1 MRIRGY
7 NNSTNHRA
15 TIQDRPTQ
23 RRKLPLRSTT
33 ETFANAA
40 TRGQRVSEEAEATI
54 AADRRW
60 HQQTTAAADRN
71 SHEPYIA
78 DLAFSL
84 SPKGIE
90 SSLRAHV
97 TDQQLQPI
105 DEVPLRTG
113 PLTPEKF
120 NHPMPLNLPH
130 DGKTVRGQGRR
141 RSSKGSNDIDKG
153 KAAKP
158 PSQKAMLSRALQKA
172 NTAVQLDNAQNL
184 EGARTAYA
192 EACDLLQQVLR
203 RTSGDEDKR
212 KLEAIR
218 QTYSSRIEELDQ
230 IELMPNLDTASKALP
245 ARPGSDEYSPELAQN
260 QYSATEIASTI
271 TSFNASTW
279 VDGSDTNRSHPR
291 QPASPPLYTQ
301 QYGQDQP
308 PPNIRATEWH
318 RTVTNGQ
325 QGMLQSSFSRSSAR
339 SNHTATG
346 SHEQA
351 LDLPQPVNS
360 VRANSPLQSPPVRDS
375 ERELNDNH
383 SGRTSRNDKIGH
395 VRDGSQ
401 NSWLDG
407 IGESG
412 GSTASSTHSM
422 PSSQGQRRKH
432 TRVVSGNTEAE
443 FDTALDA
450 AIEAAYDDGYE
461 PMGRNN
467 LGERDAGEEAV
478 ARVLRKV
485 EIARER
491 VRQTEQET
499 LSFSNSTGMTELLS
513 PRHYKPTH
521 IQNDFYDDDS
531 SDDEERMLE
540 EMARDYDIGD
550 FTMNEAVP
558 IIVTRGEDFRPSTRQ
573 RVAPEQKSQVEPVRP
588 LMEKKSFSS
597 IIKGLGPSLP
607 PPNTSL
613 PDLPSS
619 RCTSPMQ
626 TVRNRRLS
634 GQNPKQLKI
643 DTTKPTASPLTI
655 QSHSDQPN
663 AALEQENEH
672 EAVSSKAASPT
683 AITTKLRENFS
694 SSSLRSIKSRNL
706 SLSNLED
713 PSDMSP
719 GTPSSNHFG
728 GSRTPAVPTIP
739 TPMSSEFRDNLDSSS
754 TGARLFDDHFHQP
767 TSPGSAGNAY
777 TDAPVPLEPC
787 PHDFMLRPFWLM
799 RCFFQ
804 TMVHPRG
811 GYLKNVDDKIAN
823 CDLLTAALLKL
834 AQVDTCDADAVLEE
848 MQSLEGIL
856 EQVQATLTRKLG
868 NDVGVQGSV
877 TFFKE
882 AGGDGDGSSGVP
894 RSSSVPNKPS
904 FSWRR
909 LRAKSSGVA
918 LSGAYNSSRT
928 AVGDAVKGDMVVPSL
943 PMTVQPTSRPPRRD
957 LAQAQFTGP
966 NANYM
971 SSLARLFDAAQAV
984 DQIARQVDDPGLRH
998 ADKTQVGLEL
1008 CTRHAAEFFGFY
1020 ICRDRLLEHTGTI
1033 SASDAN
1039 KQILDKLD
1047 VERERGITVKAQTCT
1062 MLYNYKG
1069 DDYLLHL
1076 VDTPGHVDFRAEV
1089 TRSYA
1094 SCGGAILLI
1103 DASQGVQAQT
1113 VSNFHLAFAQDLALL
1128 PVVNKIDM
1136 PSADVPS
1143 VLKQIE
1149 DSFELDPAGAV
1160 LVSAKTGKGID
1171 AVLPAV
1177 IEKVPHPLG
1186 DRNKRLKMLL
1196 VDSWYDNFRGVVLLV
1211 RIFDGM
1217 VQAGDNVVSLGTAT
1231 KYTVG
1236 QVGVQI
1242 PDATPQK
1249 VLSAGQVG
1257 YVYFNPGMKQIK
1269 DAKLGDTFTTVG
1281 SEDAIEPCP
1290 GFEEPKP
1297 MVFVAAFPTDQGDY
1311 SRLADSINQLVLND
1325 RSVTLQKDHSEALG
1339 AGWRL
1344 GFLGSLH
1351 CSVFQDRLKQEHG
1364 RSIIITE
1371 PTVPTKIIWSNGRE
1385 EVVQNPALFPD
1396 TSHPHIKNSQLL
1408 EPFVKATITVPEEHL
1423 GRVIELCEA
1432 NRGQQKSIE
1441 FFSKDQVIL
1450 LYDVPA
1456 AQLVE
1461 DFFGKLKGSSKGYAT
1476 LDYEEAGW
1484 RESKLTKVQLLVNKQ
1499 PVDAICKIV
1508 HTSQVERIGRQWVT
1522 KFKEH
1527 VDRQMFEVVI
1537 QAVAGNRVIAR
1548 ETIKPF
1554 PK

>member
-1 MRIRGY
+1 
-7 NNSTNHRA
+7 
-15 TIQDRPTQ
+15 
-23 RRKLPLRSTT
+23 
-33 ETFANAA
+33 
-40 TRGQRVSEEAEATI
+40 
-54 AADRRW
+54 
-60 HQQTTAAADRN
+60 
-71 SHEPYIA
+71 
-78 DLAFSL
+78 
-84 SPKGIE
+84 
-90 SSLRAHV
+90 
-97 TDQQLQPI
+97 
-105 DEVPLRTG
+105 
-113 PLTPEKF
+113 
-120 NHPMPLNLPH
+120 MPLNLPH

-230 IELMPNLDTASKALP
+230 IELMPNLDTALKALP

-279 VDGSDTNRSHPR
+279 VDGSNTNRSHPR
-291 QPASPPLYTQ
+291 QPASPPSYTQ

-346 SHEQA
+346 SHERA

-383 SGRTSRNDKIGH
+383 SRRTSRNDKIGH

-619 RCTSPMQ
+619 RGISPMQ

-663 AALEQENEH
+663 AALEQENERPSTASRRSRIVSH
-672 EAVSSKAASPT
+672 ARSTPSIDVTSFDQPNIASLGCNRVPAEIDEAVSSKAASPT

-713 PSDMSP
+713 PSDTSP

-767 TSPGSAGNAY
+767 TSPGSAGNAH

-811 GYLKNVDDKIAN
+811 GYVSTKLFVPRDVWKVKGVKLKNVDDKIAN

-868 NDVGVQGSV
+868 NDVGVQGSG

-894 RSSSVPNKPS
+894 RSSSAPNKPS

-928 AVGDAVKGDMVVPSL
+928 AVGDAGKGDMVVPSL

-957 LAQAQFTGP
+957 LGQAQFTGP

-998 ADKTQVGLEL
+998 ADKTQ
-1008 CTRHAAEFFGFY
+1008 
-1020 ICRDRLLEHTGTI
+1020 
-1033 SASDAN
+1033 
-1039 KQILDKLD
+1039 DKLD

-1396 TSHPHIKNSQLL
+1396 TSHPHIKNSQML

-1441 FFSKDQVIL
+1441 FFNKDQVIL

-1476 LDYEEAGW
+1476 LDYEEA
-1484 RESKLTKVQLLVNKQ
+1484 
-1499 PVDAICKIV
+1499 
-1508 HTSQVERIGRQWVT
+1508 
-1522 KFKEH
+1522 
-1527 VDRQMFEVVI
+1527 
-1537 QAVAGNRVIAR
+1537 
-1548 ETIKPF
+1548 
-1554 PK
+1554 

>member
-1 MRIRGY
+1 
-7 NNSTNHRA
+7 
-15 TIQDRPTQ
+15 
-23 RRKLPLRSTT
+23 
-33 ETFANAA
+33 
-40 TRGQRVSEEAEATI
+40 
-54 AADRRW
+54 
-60 HQQTTAAADRN
+60 
-71 SHEPYIA
+71 
-78 DLAFSL
+78 
-84 SPKGIE
+84 
-90 SSLRAHV
+90 
-97 TDQQLQPI
+97 
-105 DEVPLRTG
+105 
-113 PLTPEKF
+113 
-120 NHPMPLNLPH
+120 MPPNLPH
-130 DGKTVRGQGRR
+130 DGKTARGQGRR

-158 PSQKAMLSRALQKA
+158 PSQKAMLSCALQKA

-230 IELMPNLDTASKALP
+230 IESMPNLDTALKALP
-245 ARPGSDEYSPELAQN
+245 ARPGSDEYSPELTQN
-260 QYSATEIASTI
+260 QYSATEFASTI

-279 VDGSDTNRSHPR
+279 VDGSNTDRSHPR
-291 QPASPPLYTQ
+291 PPASPPSYTQ
-301 QYGQDQP
+301 QYGKDQP
-308 PPNIRATEWH
+308 PPNIRGTEWH
-318 RTVTNGQ
+318 RTASNGQ
-325 QGMLQSSFSRSSAR
+325 QGMLQSSFSKSSAR

-346 SHEQA
+346 SHERA
-351 LDLPQPVNS
+351 LDLPRPVNS
-360 VRANSPLQSPPVRDS
+360 VRATSPLENPPVRDS
-375 ERELNDNH
+375 EREHNDNH
-383 SGRTSRNDKIGH
+383 SGRTSLKDKIGH
-395 VRDGSQ
+395 ARDGSQ

-407 IGESG
+407 TGESG

-461 PMGRNN
+461 PMGTND
-467 LGERDAGEEAV
+467 LGERNAGEEAV

-491 VRQTEQET
+491 VRQTKQET

-513 PRHYKPTH
+513 PRHYKSTH
-521 IQNDFYDDDS
+521 IQNDFYDDNS

-558 IIVTRGEDFRPSTRQ
+558 IIVTRGEEFRPSTRQ
-573 RVAPEQKSQVEPVRP
+573 RVAPEPKSQVESARP

-619 RCTSPMQ
+619 RGTSPMQ
-626 TVRNRRLS
+626 SVRNRRLS

-643 DTTKPTASPLTI
+643 DTTKPTANPLTI

-663 AALEQENEH
+663 AAREQENERLSTENRRSRIVSH
-672 EAVSSKAASPT
+672 ARSTPSIDVTSFDQPNIASLGCNRVPAEIDEAVSSKAASPT
-683 AITTKLRENFS
+683 AITNKLRENFS

-713 PSDMSP
+713 PSDVSP

-728 GSRTPAVPTIP
+728 GSRTPAVPIP

-767 TSPGSAGNAY
+767 TSPGSAGNAHP
-777 TDAPVPLEPC
+777 DAPVPLEPC

-811 GYLKNVDDKIAN
+811 GYVSTKLFVPRDVWRVKGVKLKNVDDKIAN

-868 NDVGVQGSV
+868 NDVGVQGSG

-894 RSSSVPNKPS
+894 RSTSVSNKPS

-909 LRAKSSGVA
+909 LRSKSSGVA

-928 AVGDAVKGDMVVPSL
+928 AVGDAGKGDMVIPSL

-957 LAQAQFTGP
+957 LGQAQFTGP

-1020 ICRDRLLEHTGTI
+1020 ICRFALADLGLLLEKFI
-1033 SASDAN
+1033 
-1039 KQILDKLD
+1039 
-1047 VERERGITVKAQTCT
+1047 
-1062 MLYNYKG
+1062 
-1069 DDYLLHL
+1069 
-1076 VDTPGHVDFRAEV
+1076 
-1089 TRSYA
+1089 
-1094 SCGGAILLI
+1094 
-1103 DASQGVQAQT
+1103 
-1113 VSNFHLAFAQDLALL
+1113 
-1128 PVVNKIDM
+1128 
-1136 PSADVPS
+1136 
-1143 VLKQIE
+1143 
-1149 DSFELDPAGAV
+1149 
-1160 LVSAKTGKGID
+1160 
-1171 AVLPAV
+1171 
-1177 IEKVPHPLG
+1177 
-1186 DRNKRLKMLL
+1186 KR
-1196 VDSWYDNFRGVVLLV
+1196 
-1211 RIFDGM
+1211 
-1217 VQAGDNVVSLGTAT
+1217 
-1231 KYTVG
+1231 
-1236 QVGVQI
+1236 
-1242 PDATPQK
+1242 
-1249 VLSAGQVG
+1249 
-1257 YVYFNPGMKQIK
+1257 
-1269 DAKLGDTFTTVG
+1269 G
-1281 SEDAIEPCP
+1281 SEW
-1290 GFEEPKP
+1290 
-1297 MVFVAAFPTDQGDY
+1297 V
-1311 SRLADSINQLVLND
+1311 LA
-1325 RSVTLQKDHSEALG
+1325 
-1339 AGWRL
+1339 
-1344 GFLGSLH
+1344 
-1351 CSVFQDRLKQEHG
+1351 
-1364 RSIIITE
+1364 
-1371 PTVPTKIIWSNGRE
+1371 
-1385 EVVQNPALFPD
+1385 
-1396 TSHPHIKNSQLL
+1396 
-1408 EPFVKATITVPEEHL
+1408 
-1423 GRVIELCEA
+1423 
-1432 NRGQQKSIE
+1432 
-1441 FFSKDQVIL
+1441 
-1450 LYDVPA
+1450 
-1456 AQLVE
+1456 
-1461 DFFGKLKGSSKGYAT
+1461 
-1476 LDYEEAGW
+1476 
-1484 RESKLTKVQLLVNKQ
+1484 
-1499 PVDAICKIV
+1499 
-1508 HTSQVERIGRQWVT
+1508 
-1522 KFKEH
+1522 
-1527 VDRQMFEVVI
+1527 
-1537 QAVAGNRVIAR
+1537 
-1548 ETIKPF
+1548 
-1554 PK
+1554 